1 MRLKHVAAIDTL
13 NESRVKLEQFQLF
26 KKSEIERMLNEE
38 RERQNLKL
46 ARVEKENK
54 KMMLTSELRRL
65 LSLMGT
71 VSERFSQMLQ
81 CVPEEV
87 LALEKSTR
95 GDDEVFHAERRK
107 RSMKR
112 SLPLFSHALFLRPG
126 NALSSWVC
134 YLSMTAL
141 QQHLFVF
148 LQKSLVSRCI
158 RPCSWKETH

>member
-1 MRLKHVAAIDTL
+1 
-13 NESRVKLEQFQLF
+13 
-26 KKSEIERMLNEE
+26 MLNEE

-87 LALEKSTR
+87 LALEKSAR

-107 RSMKR
+107 REEEQLTVSA
-112 SLPLFSHALFLRPG
+112 SFLRKG
-126 NALSSWVC
+126 KRYRASFLDCSITGRQISS
-134 YLSMTAL
+134 S
-141 QQHLFVF
+141 
-148 LQKSLVSRCI
+148 
-158 RPCSWKETH
+158 

>member
-81 CVPEEV
+81 CVP
-87 LALEKSTR
+87 
-95 GDDEVFHAERRK
+95 RK
-107 RSMKR
+107 
-112 SLPLFSHALFLRPG
+112 
-126 NALSSWVC
+126 C
-134 YLSMTAL
+134 
-141 QQHLFVF
+141 
-148 LQKSLVSRCI
+148 
-158 RPCSWKETH
+158 